1 MKPTPNEHQIWS
13 GTPSQLSA
21 IGRYIGIGAF
31 FVFLLPI
38 AFVSIWTFLFFF
50 LMFGGVAGLVFLTV
64 RSTRFEITNQRI
76 KKTSGILG
84 KRREQ
89 IELYRVKD
97 IAVDEPFI
105 LRLRQ
110 LGNLTVYSNDRTS
123 SKIEIN
129 GIPSIEEVSESLRAA
144 IEECRAQKGV
154 RITEMEFW
162 SGQEPQCSETYANQI
177 GAGNYGAG
185 ECHDIAKWLCGIR
198 DFENEPDTVEKL
210 ERMLQ
215 AFINRKKLGIP
226 VTTKKYRAGVWIS
239 ALTSRSNPLS
249 LIGLVYFPVR

>member
-1 MKPTPNEHQIWS
+1 MKHNPNEHQIWS

-21 IGRYIGIGAF
+21 LGRYIGIGAF
-31 FVFLLPI
+31 YVLLLPI
-38 AFVSIWTFLFFF
+38 AFVSIWSFLFFF

-123 SKIEIN
+123 TKIEIN
-129 GIPSIEEVSESLRAA
+129 GIPSIEEVSESLRTA

-154 RITEMEFW
+154 RITEMEF
-162 SGQEPQCSETYANQI
+162 
-177 GAGNYGAG
+177 
-185 ECHDIAKWLCGIR
+185 
-198 DFENEPDTVEKL
+198 
-210 ERMLQ
+210 
-215 AFINRKKLGIP
+215 
-226 VTTKKYRAGVWIS
+226 
-239 ALTSRSNPLS
+239 
-249 LIGLVYFPVR
+249 